1 VRDGYIHYVQLNGD
15 GHHTGSFIMYHL
27 IFYYTRHKALQSGWM
42 NSSLRHTEQQES
54 KQILST
60 TFIYRKEV
68 FIQDEANI

>member
-1 VRDGYIHYVQLNGD
+1 
-15 GHHTGSFIMYHL
+15 MYHL

-42 NSSLRHTEQQES
+42 NSSSRHTEQQES